1 MQNINELSYKDLKN
15 YCSTSKFNFET
26 TAELEPT
33 DKGIGQERRN
43 CCSRIWL
50 KCRC

>member
-1 MQNINELSYKDLKN
+1 MRKKHELSYKDLKD
-15 YCSTSKFNFET
+15 YCSISKFNFDT

-43 CCSRIWL
+43 RCS
-50 KCRC
+50 